1 MQYKVIVLDIDGT
14 LTNTKKEI
22 TAATLNAIKELQKKG
37 GIVVLASGRP
47 TAGIRLIADQLELN
61 RYGGY
66 ILAYNGAKVI
76 NCKTEE
82 TIYQK
87 VLPQE
92 VIPSLYK
99 DALAYNIGLL
109 TYEKNSVICGT
120 KRDEFIEKEA
130 IINKIDIIMT
140 ENFAEYV
147 KFPVNKCLMTGK
159 PKQLETIEKE
169 MQAKY
174 KDLSIYRSEP
184 FFLEIMP
191 TNIDKAYSL
200 GKLLE
205 HLNMTKEEM
214 ICIGD
219 GFNDLSMIQYAGLG
233 VAMANAQEVVKKSAD
248 YVTLS
253 NDQDGVAHVIKEFWE
268 C

>member
-1 MQYKVIVLDIDGT
+1 
-14 LTNTKKEI
+14 
-22 TAATLNAIKELQKKG
+22 
-37 GIVVLASGRP
+37 
-47 TAGIRLIADQLELN
+47 
-61 RYGGY
+61 
-66 ILAYNGAKVI
+66 
-76 NCKTEE
+76 
-82 TIYQK
+82 
-87 VLPQE
+87 
-92 VIPSLYK
+92 
-99 DALAYNIGLL
+99 
-109 TYEKNSVICGT
+109 
-120 KRDEFIEKEA
+120 
-130 IINKIDIIMT
+130 MT